1 MSVQGSVVAGTAAI
15 APIQAWVPNPAT
27 ERQWRSL
34 ATRNGDSDALESGDS
49 AEGPSSPDL
58 PDAGSPDLP
67 DGRALE
73 FEEIL
78 GRAGGQGTVYSLKNR
93 PNLVYKRYKQDLVGA
108 AESFDHLI
116 AVGRWLP
123 PALERVGIATVWPL
137 AWCGPGDRVEGY
149 VMPRIPEDYR
159 VLVRTPYG
167 EDLKEATLDRA
178 LAVSPDS
185 AFHPVRQI
193 TAEERLQLVKLAG
206 IFLDALHRND
216 LVYGDLSLKNLLFAL
231 DPVRLLVMDLDGV
244 HSITTPLIPAKD
256 ILHTPDW
263 HDPHAPEQ
271 LPRGFDLDRYRYALL
286 VFRMLIANSPS
297 GRLPQDPAALGLP
310 SIKGLS
316 SEQCANL
323 QLLLRRVAASAG
335 CQRPPISEW
344 LTALGHGTG

>member
-1 MSVQGSVVAGTAAI
+1 MA
-15 APIQAWVPNPAT
+15 

-34 ATRNGDSDALESGDS
+34 ATRERDPDAHESGYE
-49 AEGPSSPDL
+49 AEEPSPPASPDG
-58 PDAGSPDLP
+58 GSPDLP
-67 DGRALE
+67 GGSALQ
-73 FEEIL
+73 FDKIL
-78 GRAGGQGTVYSLKNR
+78 GRAGGQGTVYSLKNY

-108 AESFDHLI
+108 AESFDRLI
-116 AVGRWLP
+116 DVGRWLA

-137 AWCGPGDRVEGY
+137 RWCGSGDRVEGY

-159 VLVRTPYG
+159 VLVRSPYG
-167 EDLKEATLDRA
+167 EDFKEATLDRA

-185 AFHPVRQI
+185 AFHPVRPI
-193 TAEERLQLVKLAG
+193 TAAERLQLVRLAG

-244 HSITTPLIPAKD
+244 HSIATPLVPAKD

-263 HDPHAPEQ
+263 TDPHAPKQ

-286 VFRMLIANSPS
+286 VYRMLIANNPS
-297 GRLPQDPAALGLP
+297 EQLPQNPARMVLP
-310 SIKGLS
+310 YVEGLS
-316 SEQCANL
+316 AEQRVNL
-323 QLLLRRVAASAG
+323 QFLVRRVAASAG

-344 LTALGHGTG
+344 LTALGHKVG